1 MADNKYDGLV
11 PIHRTDVY
19 REVIDRI
26 NRLIEDGNLKPGDR
40 LPAERVL
47 AESLGVSRTTL
58 RQGIKVLE
66 SIGRLE
72 TRVGSGTYV
81 CPDQVPQISIQ
92 DIDINKKGVQDLID
106 ARCSIELAVL
116 HAFFAHG
123 RTKENLAMLEKLCE
137 EDEARGKQGKKDL
150 QAGYKYNFRFE
161 ETIAAM
167 AGNKILLLQQQ
178 QIHALWS
185 YVWGKL
191 GFIPRRSH
199 GHVQHRGIL
208 DALQENEEELACIYM
223 RRHVERDLDKLFDK
237 DAE

>member
-1 MADNKYDGLV
+1 MADNKYGGLV

-116 HAFFAHG
+116 HAFFSHG
-123 RTKENLAMLEKLCE
+123 LTKENLAMLENLCK
-137 EDEARGKQGKKDL
+137 EDETRGKQGKKDF

-167 AGNKILLLQQQ
+167 AGNKNLQQQQQ

-223 RRHVERDLDKLFDK
+223 RRHIERDLDKLFDK